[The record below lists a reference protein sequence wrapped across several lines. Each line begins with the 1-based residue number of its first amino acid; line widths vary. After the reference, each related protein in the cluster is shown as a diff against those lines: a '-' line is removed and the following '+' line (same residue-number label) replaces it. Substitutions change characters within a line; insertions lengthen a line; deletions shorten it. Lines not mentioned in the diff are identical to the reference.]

1 MPLIVNLSSIHE
13 LHPTSTCVQAFKDI
27 CDQYSK
33 KGSYC
38 CSSFFQSWTNSAWLM
53 YQLAMNDSK
62 LIQPYRLGKLTTE
75 QFLERL
81 LQIFSFLKNVTPKKG
96 EMERLQSKQLYAT
109 TFPMMLLEE
118 AWNSQVGWDAAKE
131 GYLPALIREAERR
144 DEKEE
149 KASES
154 QPKPKMDPIYFIA
167 NTNELHVLQILN
179 MLRKEYPDLN
189 FYRDVDVRIKED
201 KTPIEIAP
209 GIFLCLSYR
218 YQLFKTQDQT
228 QTMNPSSTMSLLNYL
243 VTKQLKD
250 VPVSELRVISQH
262 QADLV
267 EALRVGID
275 ADHMYQA
282 SDYFAAQTTSLKK
295 TQ

>member
-96 EMERLQSKQLYAT
+96 EMERLQSKQLYST

-118 AWNSQVGWDAAKE
+118 AWNSQVGWDAAKA

-149 KASES
+149 KASE
-154 QPKPKMDPIYFIA
+154 
-167 NTNELHVLQILN
+167 
-179 MLRKEYPDLN
+179 
-189 FYRDVDVRIKED
+189 
-201 KTPIEIAP
+201 
-209 GIFLCLSYR
+209 
-218 YQLFKTQDQT
+218 
-228 QTMNPSSTMSLLNYL
+228 
-243 VTKQLKD
+243 
-250 VPVSELRVISQH
+250 
-262 QADLV
+262 
-267 EALRVGID
+267 
-275 ADHMYQA
+275 
-282 SDYFAAQTTSLKK
+282 
-295 TQ
+295 